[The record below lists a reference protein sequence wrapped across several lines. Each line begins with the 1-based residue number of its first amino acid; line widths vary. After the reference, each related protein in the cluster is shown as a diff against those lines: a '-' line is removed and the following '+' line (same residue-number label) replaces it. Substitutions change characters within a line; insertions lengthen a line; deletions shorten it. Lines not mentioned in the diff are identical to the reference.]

1 MRRTTKIAA
10 LLSAGILALTACGSD
25 DPETSTDPGTGG
37 ESTTSE
43 ETEAPQ
49 SDIMVGMAY
58 DVGGRGDQSFNDSAA
73 AGLDQAVAEF
83 GVTSQESEAE
93 DGEAENA
100 REERLRTFADA
111 GFNPIIA
118 VGFAYGPSIGVV
130 SAEYPDVNFAIIDD
144 SSVEADNVASLV
156 FAEEQG
162 SFLVGAAAALKS
174 ETGQVGFVGGVETP
188 LIQKFQAGYEAGVAA
203 VDPDITVDVT
213 YLTQVPDFS
222 GFGDPA
228 KGKTAAQGMF
238 DNGADIVY
246 HAAGGSGGGVFEA
259 GYVAGAE
266 AVNPDIQVDVTYLT
280 QAPDFSGFAD
290 PAKGKTAAQGM
301 FDNGAD
307 IVYHASGGSGGGV
320 FEAASESGNWAIGVD
335 SDQYN
340 TADPSVQESILTS
353 MLKNVNVAV
362 FEYLSE
368 VNDGTFPA
376 GITTYDL
383 AVDGVGYS
391 TSGGFVDDIVEQLDE
406 LKQQIID
413 GEISVPTAP

>member
-1 MRRTTKIAA
+1 MRRSTKLAA
-10 LLSAGILALTACGSD
+10 LFTVSILSFATACGGDDDGGSGSD
-25 DPETSTDPGTGG
+25 TSGG
-37 ESTTSE
+37 D
-43 ETEAPQ
+43 APS
-49 SDIMVGMAY
+49 SDVKVGMAY

-73 AGLDQAVAEF
+73 AGLDQAIEEF
-83 GVTSQESEAE
+83 GVETSESEAE
-93 DGEAENA
+93 DGEAETA

-111 GFNPIIA
+111 GFDPIIA
-118 VGFAYGPSIGVV
+118 VGFAYAASVGKVA
-130 SAEYPDVNFAIIDD
+130 AEYPDVHFAIIDD
-144 SSVEADNVASLV
+144 SSLVDVPNVASLV

-174 ETGQVGFVGGVETP
+174 QTGNVGFIGGVETP
-188 LIQKFQAGYEAGVAA
+188 LIQKFEAGYIAGAESVN
-203 VDPDITVDVT
+203 PDVEVQST

-228 KGKTAAQGMF
+228 KGKTAAQGMY

-259 GYVAGAE
+259 
-266 AVNPDIQVDVTYLT
+266 
-280 QAPDFSGFAD
+280 
-290 PAKGKTAAQGM
+290 
-301 FDNGAD
+301 
-307 IVYHASGGSGGGV
+307 
-320 FEAASESGNWAIGVD
+320 ASEAGTLAIGVD

-340 TADPSVQESILTS
+340 TADPSVQDVILTS

-362 FEYLSE
+362 FNYLSE

-376 GITTYDL
+376 GVTTYDL

-391 TSGGFVDDIVEQLDE
+391 TSGGQVDDITDQLDD

-413 GEISVPTAP
+413 GDITVPTTP